1 MQNDNFNKSIA
12 WPLFEK
18 KYSVHAYTSRRA
30 YKWTYLYFD
39 NYIYLLIIIDY
50 LEVATTFHD
59 SQIIINM
66 YMYIC
71 SVKERQKQGHK
82 DSTSDIYWD
91 SWDTGKTREKSTSL
105 SISPSKRS
113 SCSSVTLDSDAPLS
127 SPSSDAGTES
137 SRLSTLSTSD
147 TDGGLS
153 PKHSPQPYYFMKRSV
168 SDDANLGTCTVGRTT
183 IW

>member
-1 MQNDNFNKSIA
+1 MKVKF
-12 WPLFEK
+12 
-18 KYSVHAYTSRRA
+18 V
-30 YKWTYLYFD
+30 
-39 NYIYLLIIIDY
+39 
-50 LEVATTFHD
+50 
-59 SQIIINM
+59 
-66 YMYIC
+66 C

-91 SWDTGKTREKSTSL
+91 SWDTGKTREKITSL

-127 SPSSDAGTES
+127 SPSSDAGTEG

-153 PKHSPQPYYFMKRSV
+153 PKLSPQPPYFMKRSV
-168 SDDANLGTCTVGRTT
+168 SDDANLGIVKRTT
-183 IW
+183 IIFGNKISSINCCSMIVDNEGSPRYSVLDSGEYQALQIEFGELS

>member
-1 MQNDNFNKSIA
+1 MHYKMLICIIQSYNNDF
-12 WPLFEK
+12 
-18 KYSVHAYTSRRA
+18 VV
-30 YKWTYLYFD
+30 D
-39 NYIYLLIIIDY
+39 C
-50 LEVATTFHD
+50 LEVATNFHE

-66 YMYIC
+66 FVC
-71 SVKERQKQGHK
+71 PVKERQKQGHK

-153 PKHSPQPYYFMKRSV
+153 PKHNPQPPYFMKRSV
-168 SDDANLGTCTVGRTT
+168 SDDANLGTVSTV
-183 IW
+183 